1 MGHGS
6 HPTAWELMDL
16 ILLIVAKFD
25 INQGEYFNASLVP
38 TSGTK
43 LTTASK
49 QNNFGKI
56 FSYLSSLSLSELL
69 LMFHFRPKIF
79 NYFSYLYQFWEM
91 LNNLG
96 GNC

>member
-1 MGHGS
+1 MGIKMNSRIITKNQAADSKIRSPQKSILEPMGHGS

-43 LTTASK
+43 LTTA
-49 QNNFGKI
+49 
-56 FSYLSSLSLSELL
+56 
-69 LMFHFRPKIF
+69 
-79 NYFSYLYQFWEM
+79 
-91 LNNLG
+91 
-96 GNC
+96 